1 MNETEPHADDGLD
14 ALFALARA
22 QRPDTDQAEYA
33 FETRLMA
40 RLRATRETESVWA
53 RVSWR
58 LMPFFAAC
66 VVGLAIWHSE
76 VAAEANEAVQVALTE
91 NPDAVDTWN
100 NLN

>member
-1 MNETEPHADDGLD
+1 MNEPESNSDDGLD

-22 QRPDTDQAEYA
+22 RRADTDKAEYA

-40 RLRATRETESVWA
+40 RLRAERKTESVWA

-76 VAAEANEAVQVALTE
+76 VAAEADEAAQVAMTE
-91 NPDAVDTWN
+91 NPDAVDVWN